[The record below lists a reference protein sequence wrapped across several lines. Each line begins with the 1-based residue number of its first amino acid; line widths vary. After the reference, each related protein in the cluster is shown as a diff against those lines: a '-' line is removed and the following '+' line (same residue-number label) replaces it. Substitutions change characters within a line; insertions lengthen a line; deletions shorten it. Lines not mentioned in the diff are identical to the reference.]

1 MFWFF
6 TVTESLKIEM
16 QAPGGVLQNNFT
28 INFSKF
34 YCKIFLI
41 GAMFELSSWLR
52 RLFAYNFIN
61 WSSPS
66 RAFFPGE
73 KAQLNSPQYLGG
85 ASSKIIYLCETIKN
99 NNTGALHKKVMIRE
113 FFTTQSNI
121 YDEVFFFDWFL
132 NKSLITMS
140 RFRWHSSIKHVL
152 QKSFYDA
159 YGF

>member
-1 MFWFF
+1 MITRKLLKMFWFF

-41 GAMFELSSWLR
+41 GAMFELSSWLK

-121 YDEVFFFDWFL
+121 YDGVFFAKIV
-132 NKSLITMS
+132 N
-140 RFRWHSSIKHVL
+140 
-152 QKSFYDA
+152 
-159 YGF
+159 GF